1 MTIIDGAHDVDGVDD
16 SRTLMV
22 AAQQDL
28 ASELRREVEQ
38 ENDRRRAQWR
48 AQAQRGSLSP
58 TGLFLL
64 AR

>member
-1 MTIIDGAHDVDGVDD
+1 MTMTDSTHDVAGVDEN
-16 SRTLMV
+16 RTLMV
-22 AAQQDL
+22 AARDDL
-28 ASELRREVEQ
+28 ASQLQREVEQ
-38 ENDRRRAQWR
+38 ENARRCAERR

>member
-1 MTIIDGAHDVDGVDD
+1 MTIADAGHDVAGVDD

-22 AAQQDL
+22 AAQHDL
-28 ASELRREVEQ
+28 ATQLRREVEQ
-38 ENDRRRAQWR
+38 ENARRRAERR
-48 AQAQRGSLSP
+48 AHAQRGSLSP

>member
-1 MTIIDGAHDVDGVDD
+1 MTMTDSIHDVTGVDD

-22 AAQQDL
+22 AAKQDL
-28 ASELRREVEQ
+28 ASKLRREVEQ
-38 ENDRRRAQWR
+38 ENERRCAERRAQ
-48 AQAQRGSLSP
+48 AESGSLSP

>member
-1 MTIIDGAHDVDGVDD
+1 MTMTDSTHDVAGAYD

-22 AAQQDL
+22 AAQHDL
-28 ASELRREVEQ
+28 ANQLRREVEQ
-38 ENDRRRAQWR
+38 ENERRRAERR

>member
-1 MTIIDGAHDVDGVDD
+1 MTMTDSTHDVAGAYD

-22 AAQQDL
+22 AAQHDL
-28 ASELRREVEQ
+28 ATQLRREVER
-38 ENDRRRAQWR
+38 ENERRCAERRAL
-48 AQAQRGSLSP
+48 AQRGSLSP